1 MKKKIIRKI
10 PNNKFVKKYKKV
22 AKEEIKMAK
31 EKKVEEPKEKEEKKE
46 NPSVI
51 VDHALIK

>member
-10 PNNKFVKKYKKV
+10 PKNKFVKYKKV
-22 AKEEIKMAK
+22 AKEAIKMAK
-31 EKKVEEPKEKEEKKE
+31 EKKVEEPKEESKEEKK
-46 NPSVI
+46 NPNVI

>member
-10 PNNKFVKKYKKV
+10 PKNKFVKYKKV
-22 AKEEIKMAK
+22 AKEAIEMAK
-31 EKKVEEPKEKEEKKE
+31 EKKVEEPKEEKKDE
-46 NPSVI
+46 KGNPNVI